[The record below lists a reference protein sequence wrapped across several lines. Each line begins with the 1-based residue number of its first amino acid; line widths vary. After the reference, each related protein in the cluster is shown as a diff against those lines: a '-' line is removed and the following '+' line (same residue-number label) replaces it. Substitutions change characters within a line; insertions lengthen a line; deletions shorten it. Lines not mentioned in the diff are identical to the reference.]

1 MGKLVCCIDN
11 PEHAVGVL
19 RVARRLADELGLELV
34 LLNVQPPTEAP
45 GVSAAPA
52 GQERLHEAELAD
64 GRNLLARVA
73 REHELGPEVRQRAE
87 IGPTADRILA
97 VCAEE
102 QPDFVVLG
110 SRGRS
115 GLKAAILGSVS
126 AQVATHAP
134 CPCVIVPPDAGE
146 GPSIA

>member
-1 MGKLVCCIDN
+1 MGRLLCCIDN
-11 PEHAVGVL
+11 PENVVGIL
-19 RVARRLADELGLELV
+19 RVARRVAEGLGLEIV

-52 GQERLHEAELAD
+52 GQERLHEAELTDA
-64 GRNLLARVA
+64 RELLTRVA
-73 REHELGPEVRQRAE
+73 REHELRADVRQRAE

-115 GLKAAILGSVS
+115 GMKAAILGSVS
-126 AQVATHAP
+126 TQVATHAP

-146 GPSIA
+146 GPSVA

>member
-1 MGKLVCCIDN
+1 MGRLLCCIDN
-11 PEHAVGVL
+11 AENAVGLL
-19 RVARRLADELGLELV
+19 RVARRLAEALGLDVV
-34 LLNVQPPTEAP
+34 LINVQPPTEAP

-64 GRNLLARVA
+64 ARDLLARVA
-73 REHELGPEVRQRAE
+73 RAHELGPDVRQRAE
-87 IGPTADRILA
+87 IGPAADRILA

-126 AQVATHAP
+126 TQVATHAP

-146 GPSIA
+146 GPSIV